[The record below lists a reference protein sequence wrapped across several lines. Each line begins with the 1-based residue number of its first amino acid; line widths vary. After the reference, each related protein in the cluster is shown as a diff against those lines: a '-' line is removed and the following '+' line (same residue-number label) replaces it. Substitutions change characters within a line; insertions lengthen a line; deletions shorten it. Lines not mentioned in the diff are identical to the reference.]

1 MDNDT
6 TAQLNFIVKLVEQH
20 GCRLVNVDL
29 DNYRIDLEGPE
40 EKKAACARALAE
52 ALGD

>member
-1 MDNDT
+1 MDNDS

-20 GCRLVNVDL
+20 GCRLVNIDFE
-29 DNYRIDLEGPE
+29 NYRIDLDGPE
-40 EKKAACARALAE
+40 DKKAACALALAE